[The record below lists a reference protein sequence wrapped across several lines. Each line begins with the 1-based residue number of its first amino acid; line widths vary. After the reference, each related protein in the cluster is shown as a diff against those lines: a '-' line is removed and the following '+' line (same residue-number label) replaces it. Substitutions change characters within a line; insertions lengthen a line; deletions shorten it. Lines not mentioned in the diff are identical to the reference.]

1 MKDWAISSENDVYDN
16 LAYTIGFLL
25 GDGSLDCCPYKD
37 KNGVR
42 RFHNNVV
49 FVCSDEEPIL
59 RVQQQLEAVF
69 DYKYS
74 INSRILKSG
83 LKHWRIAIGRRD
95 AFDWFSVN
103 TNWKGKVPDYYFSAD
118 NEVKKEV
125 IRGLMDSDGHC
136 AEFVDTFRGKD
147 KGVKRWTIGFSN
159 NKIEIIN
166 NCAALM
172 QMVGIKVGKIAEG
185 KKKGYRATYMIRP
198 NPRSFHEA
206 GMFFYASRK
215 QEKFDRYVEHV
226 IGSETLRAT
235 PSI

>member
-16 LAYTIGFLL
+16 LAYSVGFFL
-25 GDGSLDCCPYKD
+25 GDGSLSNAPFTSTR
-37 KNGVR
+37 NGKTY
-42 RFHNNVV
+42 FHNDVV
-49 FVCSDEEPIL
+49 FVCSDKEPIE
-59 RVQQQLEAVF
+59 RVQFQLENVF
-69 DYKYS
+69 GKKYS
-74 INSRILKSG
+74 ITERTLKSG
-83 LKHWRIAIGRRD
+83 ILHWRITAHKRD
-95 AFDWFSVN
+95 IFDWFSVN
-103 TNWKGKVPDYYFSAD
+103 TNWKNEVPGYYFSASK
-118 NEVKKEV
+118 EVKKEL

-136 AEFVDTFRGKD
+136 AEFTDNGN
-147 KGVKRWTIGFSN
+147 KRWTVGFSN

-185 KKKGYRATYMIRP
+185 HKKGYRTTYMIRP
-198 NPRSFHEA
+198 NPRSFHES

-235 PSI
+235 PST

>member
-16 LAYTIGFLL
+16 LAYTVGFLL

-37 KNGVR
+37 SNGKK
-42 RFHNNVV
+42 RFHNSVV
-49 FVCSDEEPIL
+49 FVCSDPEPIK
-59 RVQQQLEAVF
+59 RVQDQLEVVF
-69 DYKYS
+69 GRKYS

-83 LKHWRIAIGRRD
+83 LEHWRIAIGRRD
-95 AFDWFSVN
+95 AFDWFSIN
-103 TNWKGKVPDYYFSAD
+103 TNWKNEVPKYYFGAD
-118 NEVKKEV
+118 PEVKKEV

-136 AEFVDTFRGKD
+136 AEFVDRFKTE
-147 KGVKRWTIGFSN
+147 KGVKRWTVGFSN

-172 QMVGIKVGKIAEG
+172 QSVGCKVGKITEG
-185 KKKGYRATYMIRP
+185 KKKGYRTTYIIRP
-198 NPRSFHEA
+198 NPRSFHES
-206 GMFFYASRK
+206 GLSFYATRK

-235 PSI
+235 PST